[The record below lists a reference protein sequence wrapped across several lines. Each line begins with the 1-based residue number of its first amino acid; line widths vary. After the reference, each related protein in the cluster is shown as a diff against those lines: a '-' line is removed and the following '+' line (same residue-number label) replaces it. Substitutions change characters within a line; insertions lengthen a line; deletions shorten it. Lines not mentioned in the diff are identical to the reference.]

1 MNLDEQAHAVCSLAS
16 HIVLVILLYQL
27 HIIDGSQTGD
37 VRLVGGSTPNE
48 GRVEIFYNDT
58 WGTVCDDAWGDNDAS
73 VVCRQ
78 LGMGSHALATC
89 CANFGV
95 GFGTIWMDNVDC
107 SGSEASLSHCT
118 ALGWGAHNCDHIED
132 AGVVCQDVRLVG
144 GSTPN
149 EGRVEVYYNGI
160 WGTVCDDNWDDVN
173 AWVVCRQLGM
183 GNHGKATYSA
193 FFGEGVGTIWM
204 DRVGCAGDEVSLTE
218 CASRGWGV
226 HSCGH
231 HEDAGVYCQDAN
243 WCTIGSCLNGGTCVN
258 HPDGTRCICD
268 LGYYGDNCQYDANLC
283 TMESCL
289 NGGTCI
295 NQLQRTRC
303 ICDIGYFGDNCE
315 YDANV
320 CTYGSCLNGGTCV
333 NQPNGT
339 KCICDLGYYGD
350 NCEYENTLTC
360 KFRVCDN
367 GATCVDQPDGIK
379 CICPVGYHGN
389 YCEYAPIEKNWVNVL
404 GIISM
409 VLCSVLIIAVAYL
422 MYELKWKQ
430 RKTPPAPTPSTMDT
444 SGVHHSSA
452 KPTNQVRYDV
462 GSDNPAIS
470 AGEDSIYEIKDG
482 IYENS
487 DN

>member
-268 LGYYGDNCQYDANLC
+268 LGYYGDNCQYDAN
-283 TMESCL
+283 
-289 NGGTCI
+289 
-295 NQLQRTRC
+295 
-303 ICDIGYFGDNCE
+303 
-315 YDANV
+315 V